1 MISEAT
7 YAVMFYGL
15 GVAVVL
21 LALIAVNARQLLR
34 AALAL
39 MGMLALSA
47 GYYVMLHAEFLAG
60 VQILVYVGGIVVLI
74 VFAIMLTRSS
84 ELLEDHPKPTTRLL
98 GAIFSISFMVI
109 AGLALRGTHFDVAE
123 TATPAADEVHAI
135 GTALLDRGGD
145 GYLVPFEVISLL
157 LLVAVIGGTVVARK
171 TPPKDQ
177 PFTTGGD
184 LRGET
189 IVHPA
194 HVQSEGATGGKA
206 S

>member
-1 MISEAT
+1 MIADAT
-7 YAVMFYGL
+7 YTVMFYGVSAIVIL
-15 GVAVVL
+15 F
-21 LALIAVNARQLLR
+21 ALVAVNARKLLR

-47 GYYVMLHAEFLAG
+47 GLYVLLRAEFLAG

-84 ELLEDHPKPTTRLL
+84 DLMEDHPAPLRRTL
-98 GAIFSISFMVI
+98 GAVFSISFMV
-109 AGLALRGTHFDVAE
+109 LSCFALRSTDFPVSD
-123 TATPAADEVHAI
+123 TTQATPDDVRAI
-135 GTALLDRGGD
+135 GMALLDRGGD
-145 GYLVPFEVISLL
+145 GYLLPFEVISLL

-184 LRGET
+184 MRGET
-189 IVHPA
+189 VAHPPL
-194 HVQSEGATGGKA
+194 VQDDADAQEPAQ
-206 S
+206 

>member
-1 MISEAT
+1 MIADAT
-7 YAVMFYGL
+7 YTVMFYGVSAIVIL
-15 GVAVVL
+15 F
-21 LALIAVNARQLLR
+21 ALVAVNARKLLR

-47 GYYVMLHAEFLAG
+47 GLYVLLRAEFLAG

-84 ELLEDHPKPTTRLL
+84 DLMEDHPAPLRRTL
-98 GAIFSISFMVI
+98 GAVFSISFMV
-109 AGLALRGTHFDVAE
+109 LSCFALRSTDFAVSD
-123 TATPAADEVHAI
+123 TTQATPDDVRAI
-135 GTALLDRGGD
+135 GMALLDRGGD
-145 GYLVPFEVISLL
+145 GYLLPFEVISLL

-184 LRGET
+184 MLGET
-189 IVHPA
+189 VAHPPL
-194 HVQSEGATGGKA
+194 VQNDADAQEAA
-206 S
+206 Q